1 VDGYAFTLT
10 KPRPVRLALK
20 TGTFTQDF
28 NKSLLAK
35 DFGGK
40 GFDGGAATIFDLPL
54 DGTKQLKS
62 LKLKTLANEV
72 VIGLMGISLLR

>member
-1 VDGYAFTLT
+1 
-10 KPRPVRLALK
+10 LALK

-40 GFDGGAATIFDLPL
+40 VIDGGAATILDLLL
-54 DGTKQLKS
+54 DGSKQLKS